1 MMEVQ
6 LMKLITKDEIVATE
20 CYLQRLIKDELLSD
34 EEAVEIRREL
44 LKQLENDCI
53 DKDVG
58 AAA

>member
-1 MMEVQ
+1 
-6 LMKLITKDEIVATE
+6 MKIHNKTEMVAIE
-20 CYLQRLIKDELLSD
+20 SYLQRLIKDELLSD

>member
-1 MMEVQ
+1 
-6 LMKLITKDEIVATE
+6 MKLITKDEIVATE